1 QMLKSK
7 VSRLLSILKR
17 NSKKKVKKTIQEE
30 KQIDLPDKAWNLI
43 LEYSSPIDAFKWR
56 RVNREIKSVIDD
68 RLSRLLYLDVWRMDT
83 TAILPRHKDNDG
95 DFFRVRSSSLLVHMD
110 CHSLVLVS
118 SSHWTTR
125 DVERLWAAIN
135 MFRNSAM
142 TLTLDAS
149 VMEMVV
155 AGMALSDSYTQWIK
169 YSESDDR
176 LNNNE
181 HEKEVQDE
189 IEPFFPNVREMTVR
203 MSRGDTSS
211 ILSLPSYKVPPHLIV
226 PNSLQLFRLHLVG
239 SRSGN
244 GWKSPLISP
253 SPSLKLPSGNV
264 RLKPFKQW
272 LNIDRLGER
281 YCQQFS

>member
-1 QMLKSK
+1 MLKLK
-7 VSRLLSILKR
+7 VSRLLSLLKSS
-17 NSKKKVKKTIQEE
+17 SKKKSKKAPQED
-30 KQIDLPDKAWNLI
+30 KQIDLPSKAWSLI
-43 LEYSSPIDAFKWR
+43 LEYSSPVDVVKWR
-56 RVNREIKSVIDD
+56 RINREIKCVIDD

-83 TAILPRHKDNDG
+83 TSILPRHKDNDG
-95 DFFRVRSSSLLVHMD
+95 DFFRVRSSNLLLHMD
-110 CHSLVLVS
+110 SHSLVLVS

-135 MFRNSAM
+135 MFRTAAM
-142 TLTLDAS
+142 TLTMDAS

-169 YSESDDR
+169 SSESEDR

-181 HEKEVQDE
+181 EEKQAHDE
-189 IEPFFPNVREMTVR
+189 IEPFFPSVREMTVR
-203 MSRGDTSS
+203 VSRGETSS
-211 ILSLPSYKVPPHLIV
+211 LLSLPSYSVPPYLIV
-226 PNSLQLFRLHLVG
+226 PFQTLQLFRLHLVG

-253 SPSLKLPSGNV
+253 SPNIKLPSGNV